1 MKTPQS
7 PRTRKAKAAP
17 ATSATPDPSAASSA
31 FPDDVRA
38 ALGAALDRKAANVV
52 VLDLRGSQAFTDFFV
67 ICTGQTARQVNAI
80 ADAVEAAL
88 KKIGVRPEH
97 TEGTAK
103 ADWVLM
109 DYFDFIVHVFT
120 PECRE
125 FYALERLW
133 GSAERV
139 EVSDSTLA

>member
-1 MKTPQS
+1 MTTPQS

-17 ATSATPDPSAASSA
+17 PTSPVAS
-31 FPDDVRA
+31 FPDDVRL
-38 ALGAALDRKAANVV
+38 ALKGALDRKAANVV
-52 VLDLRGSQAFTDFFV
+52 VLDLRDAQAFTDFFV

-80 ADAVEAAL
+80 ADAIEAAL
-88 KKIGVRPEH
+88 KKADVRPEH
-97 TEGTAK
+97 IEGTAR

-120 PECRE
+120 PDCRE

-133 GSAERV
+133 GSAVRV
-139 EVSDSTLA
+139 EVSDADLA